1 MLQQLECCPL
11 AVIIYPVVVVIPRNI
26 INYSTSHPFT
36 GFLGNNIL
44 EHANHVISVIVIVI
58 ELKQKSMSNVGDIDR
73 HDSEKLICFTKMIQY
88 IYIGSICMY
97 AYILYSNIY
106 HRCHTPNV
114 SNIYIYKI

>member
-1 MLQQLECCPL
+1 M

-44 EHANHVISVIVIVI
+44 EHANHVISVIVI

-88 IYIGSICMY
+88 IYI
-97 AYILYSNIY
+97 
-106 HRCHTPNV
+106 
-114 SNIYIYKI
+114 